1 MNKISRLWALV
12 ITIAILAL
20 GAVVANSTSPS
31 SAEGGCA
38 GKAYVTNQN
47 SNNVSVIDTA
57 TNAVVGSPIPVGTS
71 PEGVAITPNGAFAYV
86 ANQNSNSVSVIN
98 TATNAVVGSPIAV
111 GNGPAGVAITPNGAF
126 AYVTNFSSNS
136 VSVINTA
143 TNAVVGS
150 PIPVGT
156 TPQGVAICPA
166 AVVPPTTTPTDP
178 AVVLKFT
185 G

>member
-20 GAVVANSTSPS
+20 GAVVANSNSPS

-38 GKAYVTNQN
+38 GKAYVTNQS

-57 TNAVVGSPIPVGTS
+57 TNAVVGST
-71 PEGVAITPNGAFAYV
+71 
-86 ANQNSNSVSVIN
+86 
-98 TATNAVVGSPIAV
+98 
-111 GNGPAGVAITPNGAF
+111 
-126 AYVTNFSSNS
+126 
-136 VSVINTA
+136 
-143 TNAVVGS
+143 
-150 PIPVGT
+150 IPVGT

>member
-12 ITIAILAL
+12 ITISILAL
-20 GAVVANSTSPS
+20 GAVVANSNSPS

-38 GKAYVTNQN
+38 GKAYVTNQFD
-47 SNNVSVIDTA
+47 DT
-57 TNAVVGSPIPVGTS
+57 
-71 PEGVAITPNGAFAYV
+71 
-86 ANQNSNSVSVIN
+86 
-98 TATNAVVGSPIAV
+98 
-111 GNGPAGVAITPNGAF
+111 
-126 AYVTNFSSNS
+126 

-150 PIPVGT
+150 PIPVGAEPSGVAI
-156 TPQGVAICPA
+156 TPDGAFAYVTNFLGDNVSVINTATNAVVGSPIGVGDGPLDIAICPA
-166 AVVPPTTTPTDP
+166 AVVPPVTPTDP